1 VTVDADGRGQ
11 LGELDDPVVV
21 ELPLRGEWSVERSPA
36 DRIPSHGTDLLGQRY
51 AYDLI
56 RTDRRPGFHPHPAG
70 TLRWL
75 LVGGRTRD
83 CYGWGQPVHAA
94 LDGVVV
100 QAVDG
105 VAERQWLHPVRESW
119 SAVKTTVAFAR
130 RGLEDPTRLAG
141 NHVIMATG
149 GTYALYAHLAPGSVA
164 VTSGQRVRAGEV
176 LGRVGHSGNSTA
188 PHLHFHLMDSPDPL
202 QARGIP
208 CAFAAYLVER
218 DGQWR
223 RVEGGIP
230 HRRER
235 IRSVRPGRPGG

>member
-1 VTVDADGRGQ
+1 M
-11 LGELDDPVVV
+11 GELDDPVVV
-21 ELPLRGEWSVERSPA
+21 ELPLRGEWTVERSPA

-51 AYDLI
+51 AYDLV
-56 RTDRRPGFHPHPAG
+56 RTDHRRDFHLHPAG

-105 VAERQWLHPVRESW
+105 VPERQWLHVVRESW
-119 SAVKTTVAFAR
+119 FAVKNTVMFAR
-130 RGLEDPTRLAG
+130 GGLDPARLAG
-141 NHVIMATG
+141 NHVIIATA
-149 GTYALYAHLAPGSVA
+149 GTYALYAHLAPGSMV
-164 VTSGQRVRAGEV
+164 VTRGQRVRAGEV

-202 QARGIP
+202 LARGIP

-218 DGQWR
+218 DGQWQ
-223 RVEGGIP
+223 RVERGIP

-235 IRSVRPGRPGG
+235 IRSVA